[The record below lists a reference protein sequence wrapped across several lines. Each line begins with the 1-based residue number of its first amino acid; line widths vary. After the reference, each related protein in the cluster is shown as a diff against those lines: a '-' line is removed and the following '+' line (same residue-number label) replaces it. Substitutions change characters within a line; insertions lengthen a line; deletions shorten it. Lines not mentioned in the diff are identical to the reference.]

1 MAFDL
6 DAVLQHGIENNNSL
20 HTDHI
25 NPRFAKSM
33 GLIGFDR
40 TYIRAQG
47 PYMWDKDGV
56 KYLDML
62 AGYGVYNMGRNHPA
76 VRDALTDYLGRDMA
90 SLAQMEAPILSGVL
104 AEELKKRT
112 PGNFDY
118 VYFTNSGAEGIETAI
133 KFAHRATGRP
143 TIVFTSSAFHGL
155 SNGALALNGTEMF
168 REGFEPFLSD
178 TQKIPYNDL
187 DALED
192 ALKGKNVAAF
202 VVEPIQGK
210 GVRIP
215 SPSYLKQ
222 AADLCHKYGSLFV
235 ADEVQTGM
243 FRTGKFLASE
253 HDGDVDADI
262 VVLSKALSGGY
273 VPVGAVLFRKKVYD
287 KVFSSLERCVVHSST
302 FGQGGLAMVA
312 GLASLQ
318 ALDDENAGANAEKMG
333 NRLGEGLLQLKGR
346 FEFISDIRWR
356 GLMVGIEFKSPK
368 SLKLKSAW
376 STAHMMNAD
385 LFCQAITI
393 PLLSDHKILT
403 QVSGYNMDVIKLIPP
418 LVISDADV
426 DWFLNAFED
435 VMVKLHKFPGPAWSA
450 IFQIGKNA
458 VAASR
463 S

>member
-20 HTDHI
+20 HADHI

-33 GLIGFDR
+33 GLIGFDK
-40 TYIRAQG
+40 TYVRAEG
-47 PYMWDKDGV
+47 PHMWDKDGE

-62 AGYGVYNMGRNHPA
+62 AGYGVYNMGRNHPT
-76 VRDALTDYLGRDMA
+76 VRDALTDYLSRDAA

-133 KFAHRATGRP
+133 KFAHRSTNRP
-143 TIVFTSSAFHGL
+143 TILFTSSAFHGL
-155 SNGALALNGTEMF
+155 SNGALALNGTDMF

-178 TQKIPYNDL
+178 TQKISYNDL

-215 SPSYLKQ
+215 SPGYLKQ
-222 AADLCHKYGSLFV
+222 AAELCHKYGSLFV

-243 FRTGKFLASE
+243 YRTGKFLASE
-253 HDGDVDADI
+253 HDGDIDADM

-318 ALDDENAGANAEKMG
+318 ALDDGNAGANAEAMG
-333 NRLGEGLLQLKGR
+333 NRLGEGLLQLKER
-346 FEFISDIRWR
+346 FEFIGDVRWR

-393 PLLSDHKILT
+393 PLLSEHKILT

-418 LVISDADV
+418 LVICDADV

-458 VAASR
+458 VAAGR
-463 S
+463 A